1 MLLRYPIV
9 SYFILSFAIAWSVWI
24 PVGMLVAEPSV
35 AVVLP
40 GAWAPTIAAV
50 LLTAVTEGRSG
61 VRKLLSGLLMWRAG
75 IRWYLFAILGG
86 TAVAFFAIGIH
97 VLLGGSAPTVEA
109 VAARFGLPAERANS
123 LFAMLPMIYLVT
135 IFTGGPIAEE
145 LGWRGYAQARLQP
158 KVGAA
163 PAGVV
168 IGFIWSLWHLPLFF
182 FLPEATGDVPILYY
196 VPLVTAWGVLFGWLY
211 VRTHGS
217 VLLCVLFHGGVN
229 FVLGALGLVAVTGST
244 RLLTIFVVLWSSTAV
259 LVFLKMKRADRLEPV
274 SVSKT
279 Q

>member
-24 PVGMLVAEPSV
+24 PVGILVAEPSV

-50 LLTAVTEGRSG
+50 MLTAATEGRSG
-61 VRKLLSGLLMWRAG
+61 VRKLLSGLLKWRAG
-75 IRWYLFAILGG
+75 IRWYLFAILSC

-109 VAARFGLPAERANS
+109 VAARFGLPAERASS
-123 LFAMLPMIYLVT
+123 LFAMLPIIYVVT

-145 LGWRGYAQARLQP
+145 LGWRGYAQARLQL

-211 VRTHGS
+211 VRTYGS
-217 VLLCVLFHGGVN
+217 VLLCVLFHAGVN

-244 RLLTIFVVLWSSTAV
+244 RLLAIFVVLWSSTAV
-259 LVFLKMKRADRLEPV
+259 LVFLRMKRADGLEPV
-274 SVSKT
+274 SDLKT